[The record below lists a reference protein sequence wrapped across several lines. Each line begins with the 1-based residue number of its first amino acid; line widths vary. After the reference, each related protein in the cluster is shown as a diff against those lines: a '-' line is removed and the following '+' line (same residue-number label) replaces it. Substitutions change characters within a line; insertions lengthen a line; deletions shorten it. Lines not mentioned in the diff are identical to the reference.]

1 LPVTA
6 VLLAGGSGKRIG
18 GNKLFLASGGVH
30 LFEITLS
37 NIMNI
42 FERAVVACRPGD
54 RDDLFTLFGPLLR
67 RMNVS
72 VVCDSPSESGPL
84 AGMAAAF
91 ALEASEW
98 YFVSG
103 CDMPD
108 VRQSVASLIWS
119 CKNSSGRVIAPWLSG
134 YPEPLHSFYH
144 SDCLS
149 AVKSSLQLG
158 ERKITSIFHSMDVT
172 AVPEETLRRLPGY
185 RRSFTNINTPDDLKK
200 WLLWKDPLMY
210 R

>member
-1 LPVTA
+1 MPVTA

-18 GNKLFLASGGVH
+18 GNKLFLAYGGVH
-30 LFEITLS
+30 LFEIALG
-37 NIMNI
+37 NILNI
-42 FERAVVACRPGD
+42 FQKAVVACQPSD
-54 RDDLFTLFGPLLR
+54 RNDLFTLFGPILR

-91 ALEASEW
+91 ALKASDW

-108 VRQSVASLIWS
+108 IRQSVASLIWS
-119 CKNSSGRVIAPWLSG
+119 CKTPSSRVLTPWLGG

-144 SDCLS
+144 ADCLS
-149 AVKSSLQLG
+149 AVESSLEVG
-158 ERKITSIFHSMDVT
+158 ERKITSIFQSLDVT
-172 AVPEETLRRLPGY
+172 AVQEESLQWLPGY

-200 WLLWKDPLMY
+200 WLLWKKPLMY